1 METIYIIEDEP
12 LVAEHLQL
20 YLLDKGYE
28 IIGTAATAEAAIA
41 AIEACQPSLVFID
54 IILAGEMDGIDA
66 GKIIHDRFDIP
77 IIFLTGQKNN
87 DFFERAKLIPPC
99 AYLLKPFNESE
110 LELTIEMAI
119 FRYQM
124 KKRMQ
129 IAMKV
134 AEEASMAKSEFIS
147 HLNHE
152 LRSPLQAIHG
162 FGELLQLSDQT
173 LFNPEQHQY
182 ITQIVKA
189 SQYMEALVD
198 EVLDLSRIESRAN
211 TANMETINLD
221 ELIRECLNLIKPQE
235 DASKVQVINH
245 MVGDN
250 SHFVLA
256 DNTRLKEVII
266 NLLTNAIKYNHP
278 HGRVIIDCTSQPG
291 DPLRLIVADTGI
303 GISEADRTKLFQP
316 FVRLV
321 SVDSN
326 IQGTGLGLVITKR
339 LMELMNGDI
348 GYEKNPDGGSIFW
361 IELQPA
367 GRDN

>member
-12 LVAEHLQL
+12 LVAENLRIHLH
-20 YLLDKGYE
+20 DKGYE
-28 IIGTAATAEAAIA
+28 VVGTAATAEAALT
-41 AIEACQPSLVFID
+41 AIEASQPSLIFID
-54 IILAGEMDGIDA
+54 IILAGEMDGIEA

-77 IIFLTGQKNN
+77 IIFLTGHRNN
-87 DFFERAKLIPPC
+87 NFFERAKLIPPC

-129 IAMKV
+129 LAMKV

-162 FGELLQLSDQT
+162 FGELLQLSNQT
-173 LFNPEQHQY
+173 LFSPEQHEY
-182 ITQIVKA
+182 ITQIIKA
-189 SQYMEALVD
+189 SQYMETLVD
-198 EVLDLSRIESRAN
+198 EVLDLSRIESRTN

-221 ELIRECLNLIKPQE
+221 ELIRECLNLIKPQV
-235 DASKVQVINH
+235 DNSTVQVINH
-245 MVGDN
+245 MVGDQG
-250 SHFVLA
+250 HFVLA
-256 DNTRLKEVII
+256 DNTRLKEVVI
-266 NLLTNAIKYNHP
+266 NLLTNAIKYNRP
-278 HGRVIIDCTSQPG
+278 RGRVIIDCTSQPG
-291 DPLRLIVADTGI
+291 EPLRLTVADTGI
-303 GISEADRTKLFQP
+303 GVSEVDRTKLFQP

-321 SVDSN
+321 SADSN
-326 IQGTGLGLVITKR
+326 IKGTGLGLVITKR
-339 LMELMNGDI
+339 LMELMGGDI
-348 GYEKNPDGGSIFW
+348 GYESNPDGGSIFW

-367 GRDN
+367 GRNN